1 MPVSSN
7 VRHHK
12 FPRIARHQR
21 EDMNAHVLDG
31 YQVTVTELTT
41 PDGKPLPAI
50 DFTIITRQDPDNPEL
65 TRWPTIRIRPRDIP
79 DLLNMLQ
86 VAHEKA
92 LRQDYSGPGQ
102 VQ

>member
-1 MPVSSN
+1 
-7 VRHHK
+7 
-12 FPRIARHQR
+12 
-21 EDMNAHVLDG
+21 MNAHVLDG

-50 DFTIITRQDPDNPEL
+50 DVTFMTLQDPDNHEL

-79 DLLNMLQ
+79 DFLKMLQ
-86 VAHEKA
+86 NAHEKV